1 MNIKK
6 YYYKNYFDDL
16 PFRVVKH
23 EGKEKLEVHYI
34 DKKQETE
41 DGILARNIKLCNASL
56 IPISNPIAN
65 KDHSFKLKVCYPG
78 LVTGVGIN
86 HETGIDGEYKL
97 GMHFDHTTGM
107 PIVYGSSVKGVIRTY
122 FKEEYKP
129 KNGEPGIDEAFI
141 DIFGSDEKHN
151 SCYTKSI
158 YERDIFFDAV
168 IVKENGNGNIL
179 APDSITPHKEGP
191 LKNPNP
197 ITFIKIASGCEIE
210 FRFRL
215 SSTRVDDKILTT
227 QRKLELFK
235 QILTTYGIGAKT
247 NVGYGQLTVVK

>member
-1 MNIKK
+1 MNIKN
-6 YYYKNYFDDL
+6 YYYKKYFDL
-16 PFRVVKH
+16 PFRVVEH
-23 EGKEKLEVHYI
+23 DSKEKLEVHYT
-34 DKKQETE
+34 DKDKQKK
-41 DGILARNIKLCNASL
+41 DGIEARNAKLCNATL
-56 IPISNPIAN
+56 IPIDNPAVN
-65 KDHSFKLKVCYPG
+65 GKQSFRLKICYPG

-86 HETGIDGEYKL
+86 HETGIEGEYKL

-129 KNGEPGIDEAFI
+129 KNGEPGIDETFI

-151 SCYTKSI
+151 SSYSKSI

-168 IVKENGNGNIL
+168 IVKANGDGKIL

-191 LKNPNP
+191 LKNPIP
-197 ITFIKIASGCEIE
+197 ITFIKIASGCELE

-215 SSTRVDDKILTT
+215 SSTRVDDKVLTV

-235 QILTTYGIGAKT
+235 RILTTYGIGAKT
-247 NVGYGQLTVVK
+247 NVGYGQLTAVK